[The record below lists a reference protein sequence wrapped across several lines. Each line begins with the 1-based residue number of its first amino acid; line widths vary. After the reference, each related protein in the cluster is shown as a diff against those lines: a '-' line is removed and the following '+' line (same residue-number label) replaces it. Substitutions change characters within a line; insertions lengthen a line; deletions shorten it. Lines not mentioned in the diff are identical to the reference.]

1 MGDLIALHRRSEGWW
16 MGEFAARAKVTKTP
30 VRAWENDESRPD
42 AELLALVG
50 EWLGI
55 PSAQLKLMAASL
67 KS

>member
-1 MGDLIALHRRSEGWW
+1 